1 MGLQVAPVSGFSTRC
16 QGQRRRAQVRAPVS
30 TLLPPPHHTWAAS
43 RPYKDA
49 VIATNS
55 HRLADLGEGGQ
66 ECWAAALPSSQAQSA
81 QDTSLKAENCHRVPR
96 YH

>member
-1 MGLQVAPVSGFSTRC
+1 M
-16 QGQRRRAQVRAPVS
+16 RAPVS
-30 TLLPPPHHTWAAS
+30 TLFPAPPSHMGSISSIQGP
-43 RPYKDA
+43 RDV

-81 QDTSLKAENCHRVPR
+81 QGTSIKAENCHRVPR
-96 YH
+96 YHENHFQDLYIAKHCHNPQR